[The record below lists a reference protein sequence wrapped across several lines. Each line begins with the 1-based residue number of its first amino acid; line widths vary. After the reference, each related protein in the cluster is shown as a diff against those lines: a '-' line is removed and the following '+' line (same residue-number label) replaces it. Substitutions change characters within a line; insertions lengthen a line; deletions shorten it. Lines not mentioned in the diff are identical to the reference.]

1 MPIPISDNKT
11 TKEIIIDILSR
22 DWPLSAR
29 KIYSVVTKTR
39 NLPISYQATHKALK
53 ELLQQ
58 NVIIKK
64 QNNYQLH
71 SDWISKLNEFGQRVK
86 NEYEQNPKETKI
98 IQKIVFKNPMEF
110 MKFHFGF
117 LEKLIE
123 TDGKVD
129 FVFFCRH
136 MILSPPLA
144 ISGDDYKK
152 LKKII
157 SKTNWTIISGSA
169 TPFDKWAS
177 KYWKRLGV
185 KVIVGAD
192 IPTNCMM
199 VINNDYIF
207 DIRISKKSREEWDKL
222 VNTKKDF
229 DIKSMTEVLLSERSK
244 MIVLITKD
252 KELADT
258 LKDY

>member
-1 MPIPISDNKT
+1 MTINISSSKT
-11 TKEIIIDILSR
+11 TKEIIIDVLSKE
-22 DWPLSAR
+22 WPLSAR
-29 KIYSVVTKTR
+29 KIYSVITKNH
-39 NLPISYQATHKALK
+39 NLSISYQATHKALK

-58 NVIIKK
+58 NVIVKN

-71 SDWISKLNEFGQRVK
+71 SDWINKLNEFGQRLK
-86 NEYEQNPKETKI
+86 NEYESNNKEIKSV
-98 IQKIVFKNPMEF
+98 QKFIFKAPVDF
-110 MKFHFGF
+110 IKFHFDF

-144 ISGDDYKK
+144 ISGEEYNK
-152 LKKII
+152 LKNLSKKFNWII
-157 SKTNWTIISGSA
+157 VCGSA
-169 TPFDKWAS
+169 TNFDKWAS
-177 KYWKRLGV
+177 RYWKQLGV
-185 KVIVGAD
+185 KVKLGVE
-192 IPTNCMM
+192 IPTNSMLI
-199 VINNDYIF
+199 VNNDYVI
-207 DIRISKKSREEWDKL
+207 DVRISKRSREEWDKL
-222 VNTKKDF
+222 VNTNKDF

-252 KELADT
+252 KELADM